1 MTDARKEAIGASS
14 IRYFGAHVSTS
25 GGFEN
30 AIKNAIELGVNTIQV
45 HPSPPQRWNTTAYPP
60 DYEREFLSLRS
71 KSGVERVFFHGIYL
85 INLATTDPALR
96 QRSHTSLV
104 HYLDLSARIGG
115 DGVIFHVGSM
125 KDWTSEREGFA
136 QVASVIDGILAESDP
151 ASRLILE
158 VAAGAGSIIGDRLEE
173 LAEIY
178 SLVEDKDRVG
188 FALDSQHLW
197 ASGYDLKSD
206 LESVVDA
213 VRSQLS
219 FEKVWAI
226 HLNDSMTALASR
238 RDRHE
243 NIGDGL
249 IGKDALR
256 ELFCHPAFREI
267 PFILET
273 PGLREMSTAK
283 LEIAKLRDWCAG

>member
-1 MTDARKEAIGASS
+1 MGK
-14 IRYFGAHVSTS
+14 RYFGAHVSSS

-30 AIKNAIELGVNTIQV
+30 AIRNAEALGVNTIQV
-45 HPSPPQRWNTTAYPP
+45 HPSPPQRWNTAPYPI
-60 DYEREFLSLRS
+60 DYERAFIEARA
-71 KSGVERVFFHGIYL
+71 KSSVERVFFHGVYL
-85 INLATTDPALR
+85 INLASIDPALR

-104 HYLDLSARIGG
+104 HYLDLSARISG

-125 KDWTSEREGFA
+125 KDWPSERDGFI
-136 QVASVIDGILAESDP
+136 QVASVIDGILADSDP

-173 LAEIY
+173 LAEIFE
-178 SLVEDKDRVG
+178 LVKDKNRVG

-197 ASGYDLKSD
+197 ASGYDLRGE
-206 LESVVDA
+206 LESVLEA
-213 VRSQLS
+213 VRAQFTL
-219 FEKVWAI
+219 EKVWAI

-243 NIGDGL
+243 NLGDGL
-249 IGKDALR
+249 IGEEALR
-256 ELFCHPAFREI
+256 ALFGHPWLSNI

-273 PGLREMSTAK
+273 PALKDIDTAK
-283 LEIAKLRDWCAG
+283 VEVEKLRGWL